1 MANAQKELS
10 LPVNQMLALFN
21 RSMRKLSEHYREL
34 QETGVEQSLA
44 PMRQVEM
51 EPSAVSLEDDMA
63 EAGREANAELK
74 RKHEELITALDLEQY
89 AVTGNEDAWREALD
103 GTRKTG
109 AVSSISVVSSAKSTP
124 HTKAKHS
131 SKQSSKKQKT
141 RR

>member
-1 MANAQKELS
+1 M
-10 LPVNQMLALFN
+10 
-21 RSMRKLSEHYREL
+21 
-34 QETGVEQSLA
+34 EQSLA

-109 AVSSISVVSSAKSTP
+109 AVSSISVVTP